1 MTARLD
7 TTAKWPQ
14 GHISG
19 PDNGKLDYPID
30 LYGVVFDIVPRSNA
44 PNYTGAL
51 FLDELTTGEPKG
63 AAPTTPQA
71 GVATTSPAAPSQA
84 RLTGRIVYA
93 AASSG
98 TTDLFVVD
106 VATRNVWKLFANAR
120 QPDVRADGRV
130 VFNGIGGGKN
140 DLITI
145 KLDGSEERIT
155 GRHPEDS
162 YPHWSPT
169 GLSTVFFSSLQ
180 GDGRERIYTQ
190 RDMTHAEEP
199 AMLKINGRDVFGR
212 YPTWLENW
220 RIAFTGCDY
229 WASGS
234 HCGIWTANSDG
245 SGAPARLTD
254 RSEDRSSDS
263 AGGILLYA
271 SPASGNWEVYA
282 VPHAGGSP
290 RNLTNSPSQDAGA
303 AFSLDGSFIAFMS
316 DREGSWGIWIANADG
331 ANPFRLIGVP
341 GGFGVHW
348 HEERLAW
355 GP

>member
-1 MTARLD
+1 MTPMVVVVTVIMQPPTAPSATPLLSTAPSAPPSPTARPVAAPAAPAATAKPGVILDFEDFGAWRRGDEPYGTLTQSNARSHDGSYSAKLTYEIPLIDKHYVVFLRLPPEPIAGTPDALTMWVYGDGSDHYLNAWVQDNQGEVRQFTFGQVRHKDTWQPMTARLD

-140 DLITI
+140 DLII
-145 KLDGSEERIT
+145 DL
-155 GRHPEDS
+155 
-162 YPHWSPT
+162 
-169 GLSTVFFSSLQ
+169 F
-180 GDGRERIYTQ
+180 
-190 RDMTHAEEP
+190 
-199 AMLKINGRDVFGR
+199 
-212 YPTWLENW
+212 
-220 RIAFTGCDY
+220 
-229 WASGS
+229 
-234 HCGIWTANSDG
+234 
-245 SGAPARLTD
+245 
-254 RSEDRSSDS
+254 
-263 AGGILLYA
+263 
-271 SPASGNWEVYA
+271 
-282 VPHAGGSP
+282 GSP
-290 RNLTNSPSQDAGA
+290 QLTRSVLGQLVDTA
-303 AFSLDGSFIAFMS
+303 AL
-316 DREGSWGIWIANADG
+316 W
-331 ANPFRLIGVP
+331 
-341 GGFGVHW
+341 
-348 HEERLAW
+348 
-355 GP
+355 